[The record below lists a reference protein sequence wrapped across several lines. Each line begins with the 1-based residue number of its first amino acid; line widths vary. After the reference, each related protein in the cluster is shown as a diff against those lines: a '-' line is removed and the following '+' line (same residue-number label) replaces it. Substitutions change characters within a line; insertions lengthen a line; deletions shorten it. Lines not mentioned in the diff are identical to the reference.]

1 MSFWTDPFRG
11 FSNLRQRCCHR
22 YGYFRR
28 GFSEGGLQ
36 RQQPEGQGDDEDQ
49 HRQEHP
55 KGGIMTR
62 TTAAQASADTAV
74 VAVAMLSLGLS
85 APDRC
90 SSSCSIEVLLILDSL
105 EVHACGRQYHDDHDR
120 DRVDPPM
127 GRVAALEGEDC
138 CGAAHRPQAK
148 DPIAKPAI
156 VSFHRHLMRC
166 HHPSMSL
173 P

>member
-1 MSFWTDPFRG
+1 
-11 FSNLRQRCCHR
+11 
-22 YGYFRR
+22 
-28 GFSEGGLQ
+28 
-36 RQQPEGQGDDEDQ
+36 
-49 HRQEHP
+49 
-55 KGGIMTR
+55 MTR

-120 DRVDPPM
+120 DRVDPPI

-138 CGAAHRPQAK
+138 CRAAHRPQAK
-148 DPIAKPAI
+148 DPTSRSPL
-156 VSFHRHLMRC
+156 S
-166 HHPSMSL
+166 
-173 P
+173 